1 MTTKYAMLITGDVV
15 VNKNDVIWT
24 MVGKMDINQNITQIN
39 CNVPTEVSVM
49 KQKNMVLQ
57 LLKADMT

>member
-1 MTTKYAMLITGDVV
+1 
-15 VNKNDVIWT
+15 
-24 MVGKMDINQNITQIN
+24 MDINQNITQIN

>member
-1 MTTKYAMLITGDVV
+1 
-15 VNKNDVIWT
+15 
-24 MVGKMDINQNITQIN
+24 MDINQNITPIN